1 MEWQNFRRS
10 DNVEDRRGDSDSGDP
25 AGGGGGLSLPGGLGA
40 GHLGLGAIIII
51 GLIGWALGIDPRVLI
66 GGAEMLNGGPE
77 HAASPR
83 VPGADATGFDR
94 NRRAE
99 RSDRPVRRRHSCRD
113 GRCLVASLAGAEG
126 HSIRSAQARS
136 LHGFTRSGCGGAS
149 ASMGP
154 FYCPEDKKV
163 YLDTSFFRDMQTKYG
178 GGGDFAYAYVI
189 AHEIGHHVQD
199 QLGILSKVNAAEQN
213 ADDQTQ
219 ANALSVRIE
228 LMADCLAGVWA
239 NNAQAKYHVID
250 QGDVEKAVATAQAI
264 GDDRLQKATRGY
276 AVPDSFT
283 HGTAAQRVQWL
294 EIGLKSGQIDACNTF
309 AQ

>member
-10 DNVEDRRGDSDSGDP
+10 DNVEDRRGDDDSGDP
-25 AGGGGGLSLPGGLGA
+25 AGGGGFSMPGGLGA
-40 GHLGLGAIIII
+40 GHLSLGAIIII

-66 GGAEMLNGGPE
+66 GGAEMINGGGQQTTQQQYTAPSQQAST
-77 HAASPR
+77 HTGVPKDQIGQFVAAILAQTEDVWSQVLPAQKGIQY
-83 VPGADATGFDR
+83 VP
-94 NRRAE
+94 
-99 RSDRPVRRRHSCRD
+99 PK
-113 GRCLVASLAGAEG
+113 LVLYNGM
-126 HSIRSAQARS
+126 
-136 LHGFTRSGCGGAS
+136 TRSGCGGAS
-149 ASMGP
+149 AAMGP
-154 FYCPEDKKV
+154 FYCPADKKV

-189 AHEIGHHVQD
+189 AHEIGHHIQD

-250 QGDVEKAVATAQAI
+250 KGDVEKAVATAQAI
-264 GDDRLQKATRGY
+264 GDDRLQQASRGY

-294 EIGLKSGQIDACNTF
+294 ETGLKSGQIDSCNTF